1 MVKVFFKG
9 IGFAERYL
17 GEIKTDLQKRLFVT
31 EVGDVLECDVI
42 LVLCPIVSRAGTDV
56 EAALSAIPSRLIIL
70 FPYENAVECSRNPS
84 LALFFSNSDNV
95 LTVVVPLMKR
105 L

>member
-9 IGFAERYL
+9 IGYADKYL
-17 GEIKTDLQKRLFVT
+17 EEIKADLQRRLCVT
-31 EVGDVLECDVI
+31 QVGNERECDVI

-70 FPYENAVECSRNPS
+70 FLCENAVECSRNPS
-84 LALFFSNSDNV
+84 RALFYSNSDNV
-95 LTVVVPLMKR
+95 LTVVVPVMKR

>member
-1 MVKVFFKG
+1 MVKVFFIG

-17 GEIKTDLQKRLFVT
+17 EEIKAYLQRRLCVT
-31 EVGDVLECDVI
+31 QVGDVRECDVI

-56 EAALSAIPSRLIIL
+56 EAALSAIPSGLIIL
-70 FPYENAVECSRNPS
+70 FPYKNALEWSSIAC
-84 LALFFSNSDNV
+84 SNSDNV
-95 LTVVVPLMKR
+95 LTVVVPVMKR

>member
-9 IGFAERYL
+9 IGYAERYL
-17 GEIKTDLQKRLFVT
+17 EEIKAYLQRRRCVT
-31 EVGDVLECDVI
+31 QVGDVRECDVI

-56 EAALSAIPSRLIIL
+56 EAALNVIPSGLIIL
-70 FPYENAVECSRNPS
+70 FPYKNAVECSS
-84 LALFFSNSDNV
+84 IECSNSDNV
-95 LTVVVPLMKR
+95 LTVVVPVMKR